1 VSEWYVLT
9 LGAVNSSL
17 LAPSYNPCLDF
28 PCDPNVK
35 SCTILSSNFGDKRDR
50 TCGDCRAGYEKQG
63 ELCVNIFLDIVSM
76 GPVTGGN
83 IATVLGAVITTLSN
97 GAVSPSNIADTIDV
111 IMVASQV

>member
-1 VSEWYVLT
+1 
-9 LGAVNSSL
+9 
-17 LAPSYNPCLDF
+17 
-28 PCDPNVK
+28 
-35 SCTILSSNFGDKRDR
+35 
-50 TCGDCRAGYEKQG
+50 
-63 ELCVNIFLDIVSM
+63 LCVNIFLDIVSM